1 MKINTSSDHFL
12 IKKSDFKDLFNI
24 MKICLFL
31 LFAFA
36 FQLMATN
43 TNAQDAIIELRSNS
57 VTVSQLISEI
67 EKQTDYLVVYSN
79 REVNTSRTVN
89 LKNRSDK
96 VSEYL
101 NESFAG
107 TDVRYD
113 FDRNYIVLST
123 KIRQTES
130 ILSGLMGSAEQQ
142 QGRTLRGTV
151 KDMNGEPIIGVTVVV
166 RGNPSQGTVTD
177 IDGNFVLTNL
187 ADDAVLQVT
196 YVGMVQQ
203 DINTLGLSSV
213 NITLEDDTELLEE
226 IVVIGYGTAR
236 KSDLTGSVGSV
247 TGNTLSQRPAINV
260 EQSLSGKIAGVQVQE
275 NSGRPGGNTK
285 ISIRGY
291 SSFNAS
297 NEPLYVVDGIVWPQG
312 IGSLNMNDIETID
325 VLKDASS
332 TAIYGTRG
340 SNGVIMITTKRGTDS
355 GVAKISY
362 NGYLSVN
369 WLPADRKLD
378 ALNSKEFMFI
388 EEEQYNNAPKYD
400 PEGFAKGKYTDPIE
414 KRKKYVVGNTFGNR
428 ELFTLDSQGIPQ
440 PIYDINWEEMS
451 TRTTLSQGHHLSYVG
466 GDKQTNYGLFLGY
479 NEDNGIIKRS
489 ASERYNMRAVLDRQM
504 KDWLKVGGTMSYV
517 RKIDTGIND
526 ASSYDVLRYMVEHV
540 PFIPYKYEDGTY
552 GYSGD
557 YQGLEVQDS
566 PLTIINEKTRQY
578 TTNLFN
584 GTTYLTADIIKGLNF
599 TSTFGVNLNNYIDR
613 DFASS
618 KLRTKRNDVSI
629 RSNESLFWQWSNR
642 FNYNTQIG
650 NKHFLDF
657 LAGFEMQSYDYF
669 SWTERTRDMAD
680 DYFLWYNMGAGA
692 TPSAPT
698 SNSTDYRMES
708 YFSRLNYNYAH
719 KYLLT
724 LTGRFDGSSRFG
736 ADNKFS
742 FFPSAA
748 FAWRV
753 SEEEFLKD
761 VEQLSNLK
769 LRMSYGLT
777 GNSEIGSYRS
787 LANMSTTSYVFNG
800 QRITG
805 AAIGR
810 LANPLLQ
817 WEKTAEYNLGFDVGF
832 FNNRLSLSGDYYVKK
847 THDLLFDA
855 PVPATSGYTTVTR
868 NIGSIENKGVEFA
881 FNSVNVQNKDF
892 TWMTTFNLAT
902 LKNKVL
908 ALGAN
913 NEDIKYGFKEAL
925 ILRVGES
932 AGSIFGYERAGIWG
946 TAQEAEA
953 AKYGKLPGDLRI
965 VDQNNDGLIN
975 NEDRVIIGKG
985 IPDFYGTLLNSFQ
998 YKAFD
1003 LILELQFSQGNDIFN
1018 NHRNSAEARQG
1029 IANSFSTVLDA
1040 WTPDNQDAVLEQ
1052 VRPTGAYY
1060 HYYMDTR
1067 KLENGSFLRG
1077 KNLSLGYTFSPAVN
1091 KKLGISNLR
1100 IYSSFQN
1107 FFILTEYSGYDPEVS
1122 NYHDDAPVSLGMAY
1136 SGYPKPRTYLFGLEI
1151 SF

>member
-1 MKINTSSDHFL
+1 
-12 IKKSDFKDLFNI
+12 
-24 MKICLFL
+24 
-31 LFAFA
+31 
-36 FQLMATN
+36 
-43 TNAQDAIIELRSNS
+43 
-57 VTVSQLISEI
+57 
-67 EKQTDYLVVYSN
+67 
-79 REVNTSRTVN
+79 
-89 LKNRSDK
+89 
-96 VSEYL
+96 
-101 NESFAG
+101 
-107 TDVRYD
+107 
-113 FDRNYIVLST
+113 
-123 KIRQTES
+123 
-130 ILSGLMGSAEQQ
+130 
-142 QGRTLRGTV
+142 
-151 KDMNGEPIIGVTVVV
+151 
-166 RGNPSQGTVTD
+166 
-177 IDGNFVLTNL
+177 
-187 ADDAVLQVT
+187 
-196 YVGMVQQ
+196 
-203 DINTLGLSSV
+203 
-213 NITLEDDTELLEE
+213 
-226 IVVIGYGTAR
+226 
-236 KSDLTGSVGSV
+236 
-247 TGNTLSQRPAINV
+247 
-260 EQSLSGKIAGVQVQE
+260 
-275 NSGRPGGNTK
+275 
-285 ISIRGY
+285 
-291 SSFNAS
+291 
-297 NEPLYVVDGIVWPQG
+297 
-312 IGSLNMNDIETID
+312 
-325 VLKDASS
+325 
-332 TAIYGTRG
+332 
-340 SNGVIMITTKRGTDS
+340 
-355 GVAKISY
+355 
-362 NGYLSVN
+362 
-369 WLPADRKLD
+369 
-378 ALNSKEFMFI
+378 
-388 EEEQYNNAPKYD
+388 
-400 PEGFAKGKYTDPIE
+400 
-414 KRKKYVVGNTFGNR
+414 
-428 ELFTLDSQGIPQ
+428 
-440 PIYDINWEEMS
+440 
-451 TRTTLSQGHHLSYVG
+451 
-466 GDKQTNYGLFLGY
+466 
-479 NEDNGIIKRS
+479 
-489 ASERYNMRAVLDRQM
+489 
-504 KDWLKVGGTMSYV
+504 
-517 RKIDTGIND
+517 
-526 ASSYDVLRYMVEHV
+526 
-540 PFIPYKYEDGTY
+540 
-552 GYSGD
+552 
-557 YQGLEVQDS
+557 
-566 PLTIINEKTRQY
+566 
-578 TTNLFN
+578 
-584 GTTYLTADIIKGLNF
+584 
-599 TSTFGVNLNNYIDR
+599 
-613 DFASS
+613 
-618 KLRTKRNDVSI
+618 
-629 RSNESLFWQWSNR
+629 
-642 FNYNTQIG
+642 
-650 NKHFLDF
+650 
-657 LAGFEMQSYDYF
+657 
-669 SWTERTRDMAD
+669 MAD